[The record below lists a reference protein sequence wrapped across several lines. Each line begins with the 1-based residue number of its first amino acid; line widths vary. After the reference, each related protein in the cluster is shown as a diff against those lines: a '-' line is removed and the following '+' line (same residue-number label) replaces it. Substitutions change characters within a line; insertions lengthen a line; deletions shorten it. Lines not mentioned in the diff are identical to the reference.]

1 MDRKL
6 LFGLALIASAPDALE
21 AQLAERAEES
31 EARAKLALVNEVY
44 QGRDCELAERSA
56 GGINWVTCTY
66 RVGQDLEF
74 AIEQVGTR
82 SPILR
87 VHKANSQGDFWL
99 SYGFDEQP
107 NPNPNLDGRMGR
119 CIWIMAGA
127 NNSRYGELFSVSLS
141 PFSGEVYTGNRDCWD
156 EVRN

>member
-1 MDRKL
+1 MKRTL
-6 LFGLALIASAPDALE
+6 LFALALIASAPVALE
-21 AQLAERAEES
+21 AQIAELLEEA
-31 EARAKLALVNEVY
+31 EARAKLVLVNEVY

-74 AIEQVGTR
+74 AIERVGTR

-107 NPNPNLDGRMGR
+107 NPNPNLDGLLGR
-119 CIWIMAGA
+119 CLWIMAGA
-127 NNSRYGELFSVSLS
+127 NNSRYGEFFSVSLS
-141 PFSGEVYTGNRDCWD
+141 PFSGHVYTDNGDCWD
-156 EVRN
+156 EVGN

>member
-1 MDRKL
+1 MKKVL
-6 LFGLALIASAPDALE
+6 LCVLALIASAPVALE
-21 AQLAERAEES
+21 AQLAERLEDA

-44 QGRDCELAERSA
+44 QGRDCEREDRSRTF
-56 GGINWVTCTY
+56 NVLTCTY

-82 SPILR
+82 NPILR

-99 SYGFDEQP
+99 SIGFDEQP
-107 NPNPNLDGRMGR
+107 NPNPNLDGLLGR
-119 CIWIMAGA
+119 CLRIMAGA